1 MIWSGSGI
9 SLTRSSFFRKIAKDR
24 TFDDLIHD
32 DYFAHAVR
40 SAIEVIGEAAKNVP
54 DPIKQQRQDIP
65 WRDMGALRDKIIHG
79 YFRIDYSIVWSVI
92 TDDLPALEPKI
103 ATLLNEPGA
112 ASGTSRPSRS
122 SRKKS

>member
-1 MIWSGSGI
+1 LKDNLVYIRHI
-9 SLTRSSFFRKIAKDR
+9 LDEIIFLRKIAKDR
-24 TFDDLIHD
+24 TLDDLIND

-54 DPIKQQRQDIP
+54 DPIKKKHQDIP

-79 YFRIDYSIVWSVI
+79 YFRIDYSIVWSFI
-92 TDDLPALEPKI
+92 KDDLPALEPKI
-103 ATLLNEPGA
+103 AALLKEPGT
-112 ASGTSRPSRS
+112 ASHTSRS